1 MAGLLNNL
9 SIETEGTE
17 EEVVEVIEAA
27 LGMEVD
33 RNGKDDGAGEGKEEG
48 KVTLR
53 ALGALEFL
61 T

>member
-9 SIETEGTE
+9 SIETEGPE
-17 EEVVEVIEAA
+17 EEVVEGIEAA